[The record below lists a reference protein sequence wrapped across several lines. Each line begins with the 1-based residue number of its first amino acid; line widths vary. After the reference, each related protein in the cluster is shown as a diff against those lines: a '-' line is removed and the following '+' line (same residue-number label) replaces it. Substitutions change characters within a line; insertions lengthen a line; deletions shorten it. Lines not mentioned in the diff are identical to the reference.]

1 MTACAEVVARMRI
14 EIRVALKPGVV
25 DAEGK
30 NTLKAIQLQ
39 GFKGVDGVSTSKV
52 YTLDLTAK
60 SADEA
65 KRMCDEIS
73 RGLLANPVIH
83 EYSITVKG

>member
-1 MTACAEVVARMRI
+1 MRV

-39 GFKGVDGVSTSKV
+39 GFKGVESVTTSKV
-52 YTLDLTAK
+52 YTLEMNVRSQDDARK
-60 SADEA
+60 ICEDIAH
-65 KRMCDEIS
+65 
-73 RGLLANPVIH
+73 GLLANPVIH